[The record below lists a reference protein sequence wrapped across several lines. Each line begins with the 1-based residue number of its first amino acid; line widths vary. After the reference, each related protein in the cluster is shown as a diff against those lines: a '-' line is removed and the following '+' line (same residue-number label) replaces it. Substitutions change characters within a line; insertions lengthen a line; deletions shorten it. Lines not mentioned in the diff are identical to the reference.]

1 MMLVCLHDSFG
12 MNYACDFAIHQMGKN
27 RSSIQRN
34 ARDDSPRR
42 TQKEMNPHSP
52 LATGKSCDIHES
64 GPPLSKARN
73 ARETTTNRR
82 L

>member
-1 MMLVCLHDSFG
+1 
-12 MNYACDFAIHQMGKN
+12 MGKS

-34 ARDDSPRR
+34 ARDNSPRS
-42 TQKEMNPHSP
+42 TQNEMNPHSP
-52 LATGKSCDIHES
+52 LSTGKSCDIHES
-64 GPPLSKARN
+64 VRPSLSKARN